1 MTQLPQPRRPL
12 LKQHSSTKTFSFFAL
27 IFCQFYVIYTYL
39 NLANSILTTNKL
51 IEDDV
56 LCPEMVFWQT
66 ATVCI
71 GMRRQNFLTCLLVI
85 KSFNVNFRLIKLHN
99 LLFTEKNGGTKPFS
113 LSLNVVSS
121 QIPLSGA
128 LWPRRGWSVVN
139 YHLPR
144 KGI

>member
-1 MTQLPQPRRPL
+1 MTQLHQPRRPL

-39 NLANSILTTNKL
+39 NLANSLLTTNKL
-51 IEDDV
+51 IEADV
-56 LCPEMVFWQT
+56 LSPEMVFWQT

-85 KSFNVNFRLIKLHN
+85 KSFNVSFGLIKLLN
-99 LLFTEKNGGTKPFS
+99 LLYTEKNDGTNPFS
-113 LSLNVVSS
+113 LSLIVVST

-128 LWPRRGWSVVN
+128 LWPRRGWSVVD

-144 KGI
+144 KGL